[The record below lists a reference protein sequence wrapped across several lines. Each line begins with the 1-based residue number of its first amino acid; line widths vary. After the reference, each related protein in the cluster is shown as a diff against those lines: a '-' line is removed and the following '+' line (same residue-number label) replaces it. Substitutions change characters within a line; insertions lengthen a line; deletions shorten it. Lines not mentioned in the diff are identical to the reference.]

1 MRSLALHR
9 FLLRFAL
16 AGANVFAW
24 IFIFQFFYLIEPDI
38 GHALARVA
46 LLYALSQVITCLLTP
61 YAVQTLRD
69 GARPLLLIA
78 VLFASSALVLLGGTF
93 AAYWNASYASVG
105 IAAYAIALGAYRAFY
120 FVPYEI
126 EVRGNAKRPRSRSAA
141 SELLIALAPFIA
153 GIFIV
158 STTHGPVWVLY
169 IAAGLIA
176 LSAIP
181 LLYLRDIHE
190 GFTWG
195 YRETF
200 ERLFLPSHRPLL
212 REAIMEGIS
221 GAALL
226 LFWPIAVFLIAGWSY
241 GMVGIILSLTFLI
254 AILGRK
260 LVRRGIRRAGLHRSQ
275 ILNAT
280 FAATP
285 WLFRIVVGNPLGVI
299 FADSYFY
306 TTTPR
311 RIGVD
316 ALVFEQAADAGS
328 YVDEYTALKE
338 MGLALG
344 RIAACILVAVVSLYV
359 SLPIALVAVFLLAA
373 LASVVV
379 ALRPRS

>member
-241 GMVGIILSLTFLI
+241 GMLGFILTLTFLV
-254 AILGRK
+254 AILSRT
-260 LVRRGIRRAGLHRSQ
+260 LVRKGVRRAGLHQSRP
-275 ILNAT
+275 LNVI

-285 WLFRIVVGNPLGVI
+285 LLFRMLVGTPLGVVVV
-299 FADSYFY
+299 DSYFF

-311 RIGVD
+311 RTGLD
-316 ALVFEQAADAGS
+316 PLTFEQFADAGT

-338 MGLALG
+338 MALALG
-344 RIAACILVAVVSLYV
+344 KTAACILGAIL
-359 SLPIALVAVFLLAA
+359 AL
-373 LASVVV
+373 LASVPLALFSFFFFIFLSSVTV
-379 ALRPRS
+379 ALRP